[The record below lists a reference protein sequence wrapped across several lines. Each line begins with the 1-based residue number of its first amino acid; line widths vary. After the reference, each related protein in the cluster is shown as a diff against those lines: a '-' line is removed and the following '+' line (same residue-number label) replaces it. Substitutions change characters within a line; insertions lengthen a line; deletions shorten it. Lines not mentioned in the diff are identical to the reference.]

1 MAWLA
6 EEWVMTRRIRIGP
19 SILSSDFLRLGEE
32 LAALEE
38 AGADFVHV
46 DIMDGRFVPN
56 ITVGLPIVEAVRRG
70 TTLPVDVHLMIAEP
84 DRWVDQ
90 FAAAGADYLT
100 IHAEATTHLNRA
112 LRAIAEAGAEP
123 GVSLNP
129 ATPLVMIEEVLP
141 IVRQV
146 LIMSVNPGFGGQ
158 TFIPT
163 SLDKIRR
170 LRAALDE
177 QNPTCLL
184 EVDGGINASTVDEVI
199 KAGGDSLVVGSAVF
213 NHEGGVNEAIQELRR
228 AIR

>member
-1 MAWLA
+1 
-6 EEWVMTRRIRIGP
+6 MTRRIRIGP

-32 LAALEE
+32 LAAIED

-70 TTLPVDVHLMIAEP
+70 TTLPIDVHLMIAEP
-84 DRWVDQ
+84 ERWIDQ

-100 IHAEATTHLNRA
+100 IHAEATTHLDRT

-123 GVSLNP
+123 GVSVNP
-129 ATPLVMIEEVLP
+129 ATPLVMLEEVLSF
-141 IVRQV
+141 VRQV

-158 TFIPT
+158 AFIPS

-170 LRAALDE
+170 LREALDE
-177 QNPTCLL
+177 RNPTCLL
-184 EVDGGINASTVDEVI
+184 EVDGGINATNVASVVG
-199 KAGGDSLVVGSAVF
+199 AGGDSLVVGSAVF
-213 NHEGGVNEAIQELRR
+213 NHPDGVEAAIKELRQ

>member
-1 MAWLA
+1 
-6 EEWVMTRRIRIGP
+6 MTRRIRIGP

-32 LAALEE
+32 LAAIED

-70 TTLPVDVHLMIAEP
+70 TTLPIDVHLMIAEP
-84 DRWVDQ
+84 ERWIDQ

-100 IHAEATTHLNRA
+100 IHAEATTHLDRT

-123 GVSLNP
+123 GVSVNP
-129 ATPLVMIEEVLP
+129 ATPLVMLEEVLSF
-141 IVRQV
+141 VRQV

-158 TFIPT
+158 TFIPS

-170 LRAALDE
+170 LREALDE
-177 QNPTCLL
+177 RNPTCLL
-184 EVDGGINASTVDEVI
+184 EVDGGINATNVASVVG
-199 KAGGDSLVVGSAVF
+199 AGGDSLVVGSAVF
-213 NHEGGVNEAIQELRR
+213 NHPDGVEAAIKELRQ

>member
-1 MAWLA
+1 M
-6 EEWVMTRRIRIGP
+6 MTRRIRIGP

-46 DIMDGRFVPN
+46 DIMDGRYVPN
-56 ITVGLPIVEAVRRG
+56 MTVGLPIVEAVRRG
-70 TTLPVDVHLMIAEP
+70 TTLPIDVHLMIVEP
-84 DRWVDQ
+84 ERWVDQ
-90 FAAAGADYLT
+90 YVAAGADYLT
-100 IHAEATTHLNRA
+100 IHAEATTHLNMT
-112 LRAIAEAGAEP
+112 LHAIADAGAQP

-129 ATPLVMIEEVLP
+129 ATPLIMLEEVLT

-158 TFIPT
+158 AFIPS

-184 EVDGGINASTVDEVI
+184 EVDGGINPQTVDSVVR
-199 KAGGDSLVVGSAVF
+199 AGGDSLVVGSAVF
-213 NHEGGVNEAIQELRR
+213 NHPGGVDAAIKELRA